1 MAWKEPSELAA
12 YGAMLHVAE
21 KYDLYRG
28 VATHEDVQVEG
39 PYTGSVHGSVV
50 DSHADSQQSSMH
62 QQSRAESAAA
72 NATDAAMHE
81 ERKTGRQVVSDKN
94 I

>member
-39 PYTGSVHGSVV
+39 TYMGSVHGSVV
-50 DSHADSQQSSMH
+50 DSHAESQQSSMQ
-62 QQSRAESAAA
+62 QQSRAESAAR
-72 NATDAAMHE
+72 ATDAAMHE
-81 ERKTGRQVVSDKN
+81 ERKTGRQVVSD
-94 I
+94 